1 LWAANDLVLNVA
13 LQIKAVLLILA
24 VSALAPS
31 RAIRELKYRC
41 LGILQPVFRIRIRM
55 DPHSIGRP
63 DPGGLKRVK
72 MKKKRSKK
80 PDN

>member
-1 LWAANDLVLNVA
+1 MPTIFKATLRTQQEVIRAESGVGKYRTLWRTLS
-13 LQIKAVLLILA
+13 KILA
-24 VSALAPS
+24 KIFL
-31 RAIRELKYRC
+31 
-41 LGILQPVFRIRIRM
+41 PVFRIRIRM

-63 DPGGLKRVK
+63 DPGGLKRAK